1 MFQLSGFLRVPLRGM
16 CRSEL
21 YTSSRGPRC
30 SDIATPN
37 QTPTRGRRVLLL
49 RLAKKGPTRHWK
61 RAYAKGR
68 RHVVVT
74 RQGPR
79 GRQPPTP
86 LATLGQQAETQPGA
100 GNPRPH
106 SPTLR
111 EGGGAGRD
119 HFLRLTHS
127 DSSFAPKPRD
137 REAAEDCPSCLAL
150 QTSTQSLLQLFGHHT
165 GWLACPNSCQG
176 RNGPDGAKGRG
187 AEAPTTGFED
197 KRQKLDTEAGRQ
209 PGRIPLV
216 TARSSAAGPFSPHM
230 GRNTSAGRR
239 PCCTPWPASQPP
251 ASVGRGGR
259 RPGFSSSGLRPA
271 ASHRSARR
279 LRSRLCLLT
288 RSPPQVHALAWS
300 PKRSASPSHMVQYLG
315 SRNPKIMGFWNK
327 TGLFEGKPG
336 FPNPG

>member
-1 MFQLSGFLRVPLRGM
+1 MTYTALEGGLRERKASCGGHAP
-16 CRSEL
+16 
-21 YTSSRGPRC
+21 GPAGQ
-30 SDIATPN
+30 AT
-37 QTPTRGRRVLLL
+37 
-49 RLAKKGPTRHWK
+49 
-61 RAYAKGR
+61 
-68 RHVVVT
+68 
-74 RQGPR
+74 
-79 GRQPPTP
+79 PTP
-86 LATLGQQAETQPGA
+86 LAKLGQQAETQPRSRGA

-127 DSSFAPKPRD
+127 DSSFATKPRD

-150 QTSTQSLLQLFGHHT
+150 QTNTESLLQLFGHRT

-197 KRQKLDTEAGRQ
+197 KRQKLDALILALRLRVLVGPLPGLVVTDGAATVRGRGWQATGTPRHSQVQRSRAFQ
-209 PGRIPLV
+209 PD
-216 TARSSAAGPFSPHM
+216 M

-259 RPGFSSSGLRPA
+259 RPGLSSSGLRPA
-271 ASHRSARR
+271 ASQRSARR

-300 PKRSASPSHMVQYLG
+300 PKRSASPRIQ
-315 SRNPKIMGFWNK
+315 
-327 TGLFEGKPG
+327 
-336 FPNPG
+336 